1 MKDAINN
8 LRSFDATKAV
18 VAELRKSIRTV
29 YCGLKDT
36 FCDTEE
42 PKGSWTST
50 KIPNQGITFFFELF
64 SIKKKIFFHAK
75 KKKKHS
81 SVNNNYGEDEKS
93 DQTLQTLTASFHHS
107 GLSISYTAMQRHR
120 QDLARFA
127 VMRNQYPGSSV
138 KLFRPHLF
146 HRCSVWQF
154 RPSR

>member
-1 MKDAINN
+1 M
-8 LRSFDATKAV
+8 
-18 VAELRKSIRTV
+18 
-29 YCGLKDT
+29 
-36 FCDTEE
+36 
-42 PKGSWTST
+42 
-50 KIPNQGITFFFELF
+50 Q
-64 SIKKKIFFHAK
+64 KKKK

-93 DQTLQTLTASFHHS
+93 DQTLQTLTASLHHS